1 MDVSFFRFINLGL
14 LNFKS
19 NLRFL
24 EENFEMKTPSS
35 WRNDLLN
42 IFANYFSSITSKPKV
57 DVILKS
63 CAQLLCKLPCHRSRR
78 VNVGVGSVYKNW
90 TESGQIE

>member
-24 EENFEMKTPSS
+24 ENFEMKSSSS
-35 WRNDLLN
+35 WRNDFTKQPCKLFFIYYKQVKSGCN
-42 IFANYFSSITSKPKV
+42 
-57 DVILKS
+57 ILKS
-63 CAQLLCKLPCHRSRR
+63 CAQLLCKLPCHRLQR
-78 VNVGVGSVYKNW
+78 VNVGVGCVYKNW